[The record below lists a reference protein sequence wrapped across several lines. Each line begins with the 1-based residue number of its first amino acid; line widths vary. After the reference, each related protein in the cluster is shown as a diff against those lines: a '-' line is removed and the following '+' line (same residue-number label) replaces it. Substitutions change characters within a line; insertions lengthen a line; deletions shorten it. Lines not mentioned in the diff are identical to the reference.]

1 MGQHPPVW
9 KGQQATVAAG
19 FADDVLITGGERRVV
34 QEHVGYHPPLDQ
46 MMTTQAGTTTRAR
59 PAADQPEGLEA
70 RAMA

>member
-1 MGQHPPVW
+1 M
-9 KGQQATVAAG
+9 
-19 FADDVLITGGERRVV
+19 V

-59 PAADQPEGLEA
+59 PADQPESLEA